1 MNGSTTMKKPTQMRR
16 AMLGVLTCAL
26 VLLTPAAAPAA
37 VAPGQP
43 AIEFTLVDIGGTS
56 HRLSDLRGRYVVLE
70 WFNSECPFVQA
81 HYESGAMQALQRQY
95 TSKGVVWLAIN
106 STNPTHS
113 NFRDES
119 QSAHILRD
127 WKMSP
132 TAFMLDKDGKV
143 GQAYGARTTPHMF
156 VIDPQGKVIYAGGID
171 DRATYHPGD
180 VKGAKNFVAAA
191 LDESMAGRSVS
202 VPTARPYG
210 CSVKY

>member
-1 MNGSTTMKKPTQMRR
+1 MNRLTTMKRLTHMRR

-26 VLLTPAAAPAA
+26 GLLAADGASAA

-43 AIEFTLVDIGGTS
+43 AIEFTLADISGKP
-56 HRLSDLRGRYVVLE
+56 HRLSDLRGKYVVLE
-70 WFNSECPFVQA
+70 WFNSECPFVQR
-81 HYESGAMQALQRQY
+81 HYESGNMQSLQRQY

-106 STNPTHS
+106 STNPAHS

-119 QSAHILRD
+119 RSAQIMRD

-132 TAFMLDKDGKV
+132 SALMLDKDGKV

-171 DRATYHPGD
+171 DRPTFSGD
-180 VKGAKNFVAAA
+180 VKGARNFVAAA
-191 LDESMAGRSVS
+191 LDEAMAGASVS
-202 VPTARPYG
+202 MPSGRPYG